1 VKLPFGLYNE
11 INDID
16 SARVPILLPQSI
28 YPTENRDFLLAQ
40 TGGELYGRLGLS
52 TAGVLDYRFYGGTLF
67 FQPSP
72 SPNSLFQIG
81 KLSTPYV
88 VGTRFLWETPLEGL
102 RAGGSVQALRLD
114 IDLFYNQS
122 IWGPLQA
129 MGQLPIDFTGK
140 VSAQIPAV
148 LWVGSVEYSAQDLL
162 LAAEYSRWHVSA
174 SSTQPALFPNSST
187 MASERFYGLASYRFR
202 KWFQTGVYYSALY
215 PNVDRR
221 AGRENMQH
229 DFAATLRF
237 DINAQ
242 WLWKVEGHYMHGTAA
257 LSSTLNNDK
266 PMSQLK
272 QDWAVLLVKTTAYF

>member
-1 VKLPFGLYNE
+1 
-11 INDID
+11 
-16 SARVPILLPQSI
+16 
-28 YPTENRDFLLAQ
+28 
-40 TGGELYGRLGLS
+40 
-52 TAGVLDYRFYGGTLF
+52 
-67 FQPSP
+67 
-72 SPNSLFQIG
+72 
-81 KLSTPYV
+81 
-88 VGTRFLWETPLEGL
+88 
-102 RAGGSVQALRLD
+102 
-114 IDLFYNQS
+114 
-122 IWGPLQA
+122 
-129 MGQLPIDFTGK
+129 
-140 VSAQIPAV
+140 
-148 LWVGSVEYSAQDLL
+148 
-162 LAAEYSRWHVSA
+162 
-174 SSTQPALFPNSST
+174 